1 MSLLGKLSH
10 KKKPRPAEFYKELQK
25 KSVES
30 RRRNK
35 LSTGISIANGTQ

>member
-25 KSVES
+25 KSTT
-30 RRRNK
+30 NPAK
-35 LSTGISIANGTQ
+35 DYYKTMMMTNPH